1 MSRLTGAIN
10 EDEEHELIREQQ
22 RESCN
27 EDEEFWLSG
36 GELDCM
42 VRPWRG
48 AKRVKRLLERLL
60 IHAVHRMEIR
70 PGVVEG
76 PVV

>member
-1 MSRLTGAIN
+1 MVHRTGAIN
-10 EDEEHELIREQQ
+10 EDEEYELIREQQ
-22 RESCN
+22 RESCD

-48 AKRVKRLLERLL
+48 TGSKEGQEV
-60 IHAVHRMEIR
+60 IGEIINTC
-70 PGVVEG
+70 GASYG
-76 PVV
+76 DKTQSG